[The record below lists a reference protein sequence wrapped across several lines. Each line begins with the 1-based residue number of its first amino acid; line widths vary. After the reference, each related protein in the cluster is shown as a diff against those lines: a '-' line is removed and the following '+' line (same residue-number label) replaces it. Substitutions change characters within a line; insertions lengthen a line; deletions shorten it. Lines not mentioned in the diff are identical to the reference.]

1 MELVLMARLRLAF
14 LITWGTLFA
23 LSQIVLLIVFSAFNY
38 ESRLVFGLEVFTA
51 IITSIITAL
60 MLVKEN
66 I

>member
-38 ESRLVFGLEVFTA
+38 ESGLVLGLEFFTA
-51 IITSIITAL
+51 IVTVIITAL
-60 MLVKEN
+60 MLVKED